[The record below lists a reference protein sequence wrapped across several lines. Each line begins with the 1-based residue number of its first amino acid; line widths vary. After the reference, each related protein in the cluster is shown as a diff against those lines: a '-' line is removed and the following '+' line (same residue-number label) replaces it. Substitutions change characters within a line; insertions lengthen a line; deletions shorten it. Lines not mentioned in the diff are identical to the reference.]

1 MPIGFPGL
9 LVAAIL
15 AAAMSAIGGEL
26 SSLSTATVID
36 FYRRFVRAEASD
48 AHYLGVSRVATAFW
62 GLFASIV
69 AVWAAELGSLIEVV
83 NRFGSF
89 FYGSILGV
97 FILAV
102 GFPRATANGAFV
114 GLVAGM
120 GAVAWAASATN
131 VAFLWHN
138 VIGAV
143 TVVIVGLAV
152 SMLLKR

>member
-1 MPIGFPGL
+1 
-9 LVAAIL
+9 
-15 AAAMSAIGGEL
+15 
-26 SSLSTATVID
+26 
-36 FYRRFVRAEASD
+36 
-48 AHYLGVSRVATAFW
+48 
-62 GLFASIV
+62 
-69 AVWAAELGSLIEVV
+69 VV

-102 GFPRATANGAFV
+102 AFPRATSNGAFI
-114 GLVAGM
+114 GLIAGM

-143 TVVIVGLAV
+143 AVVIVGMAV
-152 SMLLKR
+152 SLVTKRA